1 VATPTAGPRPHL
13 PLPPT
18 GCLATMK
25 ITIYGWSIRVGSKT
39 FAMLRNSE
47 LVVKLSTQR
56 VDQLVVSGIGARF
69 DPRHDGRR

>member
-1 VATPTAGPRPHL
+1 
-13 PLPPT
+13 
-18 GCLATMK
+18 
-25 ITIYGWSIRVGSKT
+25 VGSKI